1 MPGTVRL
8 MSRNR
13 VGLDPVAVDLTDRKR
28 EVLDVLVDSN
38 GFVGVGDIQEELGT
52 SYENAGVLLRNVRN
66 KIDLEV
72 ETGPNN
78 KKTYKL
84 AESAES
90 EL

>member
-1 MPGTVRL
+1 